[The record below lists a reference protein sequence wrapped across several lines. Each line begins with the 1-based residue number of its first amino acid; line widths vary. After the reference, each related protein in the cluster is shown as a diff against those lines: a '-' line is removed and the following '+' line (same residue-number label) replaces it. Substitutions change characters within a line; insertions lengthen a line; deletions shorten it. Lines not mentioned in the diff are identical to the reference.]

1 MAITDDYAFG
11 DDSAGFENYTFSSLP
26 EAAPYVG
33 STPPG
38 PASLTAAESMGES
51 TISGASWATSGL
63 LDTSKSVLDWGL
75 KSADQLISGYGKI
88 LGLQGQVQD
97 QQFNRYLKTSQMDL
111 AQTSIM
117 GQLDVAKIKA
127 ETNSNVAR
135 IYANGAGSAANL
147 ANVGQTPSSLMLYLT
162 IAGVLFTFI
171 QVMNSRS

>member
-1 MAITDDYAFG
+1 MGDDTVDMTGFYTPSFGPSESSLGSGLFEMPASDYA
-11 DDSAGFENYTFSSLP
+11 S
-26 EAAPYVG
+26 
-33 STPPG
+33 
-38 PASLTAAESMGES
+38 PAYETAAWNMGS
-51 TISGASWATSGL
+51 DTVSGASWATSSPI
-63 LDTSKSVLDWGL
+63 TATKSIFDWGL

-111 AQTSIM
+111 AQTSIQ
-117 GQLDVAKIKA
+117 GQLDVARIKA
-127 ETNSNVAR
+127 ETNSNVAK
-135 IYANGAGSAANL
+135 IYANSAGSAANL